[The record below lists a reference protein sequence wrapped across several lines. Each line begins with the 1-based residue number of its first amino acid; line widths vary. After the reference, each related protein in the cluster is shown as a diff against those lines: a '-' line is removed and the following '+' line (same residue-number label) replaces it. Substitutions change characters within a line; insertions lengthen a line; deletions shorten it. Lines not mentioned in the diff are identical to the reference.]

1 MINFIGNTS
10 QTSYVC
16 QRFEDFIAWE
26 SQQEAWELDIETNMA
41 DELPQREL
49 KVVQLGNKGV
59 QWVLQWEFL
68 TLTQQEELAQVLR
81 NKKKKKYIHNAFF
94 EYTVLAYIGIV
105 IDNLICTMLQ
115 EKILYTGLEQIKG
128 FFGLKRLVQ
137 DYIGVELSKEEQT
150 TFDVLALDDAQIEYA
165 ARDVMYIMQI
175 SAYQEKKIEGYS
187 LQKIA
192 ELENAAVCGF
202 GDIHVNGMELDIP
215 AWRAN
220 YDWAKDLSEKT
231 AVVLNSYLSG
241 ELKKQATK
249 LGFYKDKGE
258 LTINWKSPKQ
268 KKEVLKL
275 THPNLEGVTKP
286 IVKKYADSNDSE
298 ELWEYLDGNFHPLEV
313 WLMEDYKEEL
323 TGLGYYVPPGTITI
337 NWNSPPQRLLLF
349 KTVEPHLKDTSK
361 ESLALTGHQL
371 IKDYK
376 EYISNNK
383 LVTSYGE
390 AFIEK
395 YVNSDGKVRT
405 RFNQILNTG
414 RVSSSGPNM
423 QQIPAKES
431 VGNRYRNCFI
441 PPFDW
446 KFVSSDYNSQELVVI
461 ATISQ
466 DPVWMAALRHGEDL
480 HSICADLVFGDKWAD
495 AADPNTCAYILHK
508 QKCKCKKHK
517 QMRTVVKTINFGLA
531 YGMSANKL
539 ASTMQIEK
547 KEAERLINKYFTVF
561 PNIKQKL
568 AQLGMFGMKK
578 GYIITPPP
586 FNRRR
591 WFAHGPSE
599 DFQVLDHL
607 NGRYNVDLGTIDRAS
622 KNMPIQGGS
631 GDITKLA
638 LVYIRNY
645 IHDNKLSDKV
655 KVVMQVHDQID
666 TICHKDYA
674 EVWQKQMT
682 MLMED
687 AAKVVIPS
695 GLLTS
700 ETNIS
705 DKWEK

>member
-1 MINFIGNTS
+1 MIRFVGNTAKTTYRCDKFS
-10 QTSYVC
+10 
-16 QRFEDFIAWE
+16 DFVMWE
-26 SQQEAWELDIETNMA
+26 ALQPEWELDIETNMA
-41 DELPQREL
+41 NELPQREL
-49 KVVQLGNKGV
+49 KVVQFGNKGT
-59 QWVLQWEFL
+59 QWVLQWEYL
-68 TLTQQEELAQVLR
+68 TEKEQAVLKKILE

-115 EKILYTGLEQIKG
+115 EKILYTGLEQEKG

-137 DYIGVELSKEEQT
+137 DYIGVELNKEEQT
-150 TFDVLALDDAQIEYA
+150 GFDVTALTDSQIIYA
-165 ARDVMYIMQI
+165 ASDVMYVKKI
-175 SAYQEKKIEGYS
+175 SAYQDVKIAGYN
-187 LQKIA
+187 LAKVA

-220 YDWAKDLSEKT
+220 YDWAKDLAQKT
-231 AVVLNSYLSG
+231 EVILNSYLSDS
-241 ELKKQATK
+241 LKSKAIK
-249 LGFYKDKGE
+249 LGFYEDKGK
-258 LTINWKSPKQ
+258 LNINWKSPKQ
-268 KKEVLKL
+268 KKEVLAL
-275 THPNLEGVTKP
+275 THPNLDGVTKP
-286 IVKKYADSNDSE
+286 IVKKYADGAMDE
-298 ELWEYLDGNFHPLEV
+298 ALWEYLEANYYPMET

-323 TGLGYYVPPGTITI
+323 IELGYYTPPGSITI
-337 NWNSPPQRLLLF
+337 NWNSTVQRLDMF
-349 KTVEPHLKDTSK
+349 KTVEPHLKNTSK
-361 ESLALTGHQL
+361 ESLALTGHPL
-371 IKDYK
+371 IKDYR
-376 EYISNNK
+376 EYINTQK

-423 QQIPAKES
+423 QQIPAKEA
-431 VGNRYRNCFI
+431 VGNRYRNCFV
-441 PPFDW
+441 PPKDW

-466 DPVWMAALRHGEDL
+466 DPVWMEALRNGEDL
-480 HSICADLVFGDKWAD
+480 HSICADMVFEQKWAD
-495 AADPNTCAYILHK
+495 GAEDNCNYLLTK
-508 QKCKCKKHK
+508 QKCRCKKHK
-517 QMRTVVKTINFGLA
+517 QMRTIVKTINFGLA
-531 YGMSANKL
+531 YGMAANKL
-539 ASTMQIEK
+539 ASTMQIDK
-547 KEAERLINKYFTVF
+547 KEAERLISKYFTVF
-561 PNIKQKL
+561 PGIKQKL
-568 AQLGMFGMKK
+568 TQLGMFGMSR

-591 WFAHGPSE
+591 WFAHGPSA
-599 DFQVLDHL
+599 DFQVLAHV
-607 NGRYNVDLGTIDRAS
+607 NGTYNTDLGTIDRAS
-622 KNMPIQGGS
+622 KNTPIQGGS

-645 IHDNKLSDKV
+645 IYDNNISDKV

-682 MLMED
+682 ILMED

>member
-1 MINFIGNTS
+1 MIRFVGNTAKTTYRCDKFS
-10 QTSYVC
+10 
-16 QRFEDFIAWE
+16 DFVMWE
-26 SQQEAWELDIETNMA
+26 ALQPEWELDIETNMA
-41 DELPQREL
+41 NELPQREL
-49 KVVQLGNKGV
+49 KVVQFGNKDT
-59 QWVLQWEFL
+59 QWVLQWEYL
-68 TLTQQEELAQVLR
+68 TEKEQAVLKKILE

-115 EKILYTGLEQIKG
+115 EKILYTGLEQEKG

-137 DYIGVELSKEEQT
+137 DYIGVELNKEEQT
-150 TFDVLALDDAQIEYA
+150 GFDVTALTDSQIIYA
-165 ARDVMYIMQI
+165 ASDVMYVKKI
-175 SAYQEKKIEGYS
+175 SAYQDVKIAGYN
-187 LQKIA
+187 LAKVA

-220 YDWAKDLSEKT
+220 YDWAKDLAQKT
-231 AVVLNSYLSG
+231 EVILNSYLSDS
-241 ELKKQATK
+241 LKSKAIK
-249 LGFYKDKGE
+249 LGFYEDKGK
-258 LTINWKSPKQ
+258 LNINWKSPKQ
-268 KKEVLKL
+268 KKEVLAL
-275 THPNLEGVTKP
+275 THPNLDGVTKP
-286 IVKKYADSNDSE
+286 IVKKYADGAMDE
-298 ELWEYLDGNFHPLEV
+298 ALWEYLEANYYPMET

-323 TGLGYYVPPGTITI
+323 IELGYYTPPGSITI
-337 NWNSPPQRLLLF
+337 NWNSTVQRLDMF
-349 KTVEPHLKDTSK
+349 KTVEPHLKNTSK
-361 ESLALTGHQL
+361 ESLALTGHPL
-371 IKDYK
+371 IKDYR
-376 EYISNNK
+376 EYINTQK

-423 QQIPAKES
+423 QQIPAKEA
-431 VGNRYRNCFI
+431 VGNRYRNCFV
-441 PPFDW
+441 PPKDW

-466 DPVWMAALRHGEDL
+466 DPVWMEALRNGEDL
-480 HSICADLVFGDKWAD
+480 HSICADMVFEQKWAD
-495 AADPNTCAYILHK
+495 GAEDNCNYLLTK
-508 QKCKCKKHK
+508 QKCRCKKHK
-517 QMRTVVKTINFGLA
+517 QMRTIVKTINFGLA
-531 YGMSANKL
+531 YGMAANKL
-539 ASTMQIEK
+539 ASTMQIDK
-547 KEAERLINKYFTVF
+547 KEAERLISKYFTVF
-561 PNIKQKL
+561 PGIKQKL
-568 AQLGMFGMKK
+568 TQLGMFGMSR

-591 WFAHGPSE
+591 WFAHGPSA
-599 DFQVLDHL
+599 DFQVLAHV
-607 NGRYNVDLGTIDRAS
+607 NGTYNTDLGTIDRAS
-622 KNMPIQGGS
+622 KNTPIQGGS

-645 IHDNKLSDKV
+645 IYDNNISDKV

-682 MLMED
+682 ILMED